1 MKKQLVPVVLFG
13 NLFLMIFNPFSL
25 IAQDKE
31 CTASDPVI
39 EVKQVEAQKT
49 IVVRFDVPTKE
60 IGPAM
65 GEAYGKLFGFLGANG
80 GVPAG
85 PPFAVYYS
93 YNPAGN
99 TVFEAGVPVSSTVTG
114 NEEIIYKEFPAMKV
128 VTTLYKGPFDAM
140 EPIYG
145 ELNKYMSANGIE
157 TDGTSWE
164 VYLTDPSQ
172 LKDQKDNQTIVYFPI
187 K

>member
-1 MKKQLVPVVLFG
+1 
-13 NLFLMIFNPFSL
+13 
-25 IAQDKE
+25 
-31 CTASDPVI
+31 
-39 EVKQVEAQKT
+39 
-49 IVVRFDVPTKE
+49 
-60 IGPAM
+60 M
-65 GEAYGKLFGFLGANG
+65 GTNSMA
-80 GVPAG
+80 PAG
-85 PPFAVYYS
+85 PPFLVYYS

-128 VTTLYKGPFDAM
+128 VTTLYKGPYDAM